1 VTALTVAG
9 SGDVRRTRGRRARLW
24 RRYGTLLLVA
34 LVGCSLVY
42 LLLGLDNVMSP
53 AQFWRAVTHPDEVPL
68 VHKVAAETRV
78 PRLVLCLLAGGALAV
93 AGALLQALTRNPI
106 ASPDLTGVTAG
117 AVAAAVAWV
126 AFAPPTPF
134 ISNVWA
140 RPAAATLGGLAAA
153 GVVYLL
159 TRKGGGIESTRLLL
173 IGIMI
178 SGVLT
183 SITTLALL
191 FLGAQATNLLGWL
204 SGSVAFKTWSDVVLI
219 CVYLIPGMILTVMSV
234 ARANALQLGD
244 DVARSLGQ
252 HRELDRLLVLAAA
265 VVLTSGVVSV
275 LGAIG
280 FVGLIAPH
288 IVRPLVGSDLRR
300 QVPAAALVGG
310 GMVVLADLIARNVSS
325 RTLFGFLG
333 DNLSAQPLPAGVILT
348 LFGIPYLGYL
358 LWRQK

>member
-1 VTALTVAG
+1 V
-9 SGDVRRTRGRRARLW
+9 
-24 RRYGTLLLVA
+24 LLIGLAV
-34 LVGCSLVY
+34 CSVVY
-42 LLLGLDNVMSP
+42 LLVGLDNVLSP
-53 AQFWRAVTHPDEVPL
+53 AAFWRAVTHPDEVPL

-78 PRLVLCLLAGGALAV
+78 PRLLLCLLAGGALAA
-93 AGALLQALTRNPI
+93 AGALLQAMTRNPI
-106 ASPDLTGVTAG
+106 AAPELTGVTAG

-126 AFAPPTPF
+126 AFAPPIPF

-140 RPAAATLGGLAAA
+140 RPAAATLGALVAA

-159 TRKGGGIESTRLLL
+159 TRNSGGVESTRLLL
-173 IGIMI
+173 IGILV

-183 SITTLALL
+183 SATTLSLL
-191 FLGAQATNLLGWL
+191 FLGAQATNLLAWL
-204 SGSVAFKTWSDVVLI
+204 SGSVAFRTWTDVALI
-219 CVYLIPGMILTVMSV
+219 GVYLIPGAGLTVL
-234 ARANALQLGD
+234 AIGRANTQQLGD

-252 HRELDRLLVLAAA
+252 RREFDRVLVLAAV

-280 FVGLIAPH
+280 FIGLIAPH

-300 QVPAAALVGG
+300 QVPAAILIGAAM
-310 GMVVLADLIARNVSS
+310 MVVADLIARNVSS

-333 DNLSAQPLPAGVILT
+333 ENLSAQPLPAGVILT
-348 LFGIPYLGYL
+348 LFGIPYLAYL